1 MKADDTHGRATSL
14 AERLSNPMPMMA
26 DLDSHMVTQVKQHEP
41 TTDDEDEELKR
52 IDEELRQHEI

>member
-1 MKADDTHGRATSL
+1 
-14 AERLSNPMPMMA
+14 MPMMA